1 MFARLFGGGNVNFG
15 SEATKLLSTLD
26 ECAKTF
32 KSIRNSTNLANATS
46 KYKSASAKLNEV
58 ENRIKFLQS
67 KFKSTIESK
76 KAPRNSLPS
85 SARNYIS
92 MNGDSFKVR
101 RTPTIRTMGR
111 IITNFN
117 KSRSN
122 YNAKKAANDK
132 AAANAAKAAA
142 ARKAAENKAAANAAK
157 ATAARKAAENKARNN
172 AAKAA
177 AAQKAAENKARN
189 DAAKAAAALK
199 ASENKALSNAAQ
211 LRQIKTAAAGMGSS
225 VNALKRQ
232 VNINQTIQSTLG
244 TSTNLNLANLQRRV
258 NQATLPNKI
267 KKE

>member
-15 SEATKLLSTLD
+15 SEATKLLGTLD
-26 ECAKTF
+26 ECSKTF

-122 YNAKKAANDK
+122 YNAKKAA
-132 AAANAAKAAA
+132 
-142 ARKAAENKAAANAAK
+142 
-157 ATAARKAAENKARNN
+157 ENKARNN

-177 AAQKAAENKARN
+177 AAQKAANDKARN
-189 DAAKAAAALK
+189 DAAKAAAAQK

-211 LRQIKTAAAGMGSS
+211 LQQIKTAAAGMGSS

-232 VNINQTIQSTLG
+232 VNINKTIQSTLG
-244 TSTNLNLANLQRRV
+244 TSGNLNLANLQRRV
-258 NQATLPNKI
+258 NQATLPDKT

>member
-15 SEATKLLSTLD
+15 SEATKLLGTLD

-32 KSIRNSTNLANATS
+32 KSIKNSTNLANATS

-58 ENRIKFLQS
+58 ESRIKFLQS

-76 KAPRNSLPS
+76 KAPRNSLPN

-92 MNGDSFKVR
+92 LNGNSFKVR
-101 RTPTIRTMGR
+101 RTPTIRTMGT

-117 KSRSN
+117 KSRGN
-122 YNAKKAANDK
+122 YNAKKAAENK
-132 AAANAAKAAA
+132 ASANAAKTAAA
-142 ARKAAENKAAANAAK
+142 Q
-157 ATAARKAAENKARNN
+157 KAAENKARNN

-177 AAQKAAENKARN
+177 AAQKAANDKARN
-189 DAAKAAAALK
+189 DAAKAAAAQK

-211 LRQIKTAAAGMGSS
+211 LQQIKTAAAGMGSS

-258 NQATLPNKI
+258 NQATLPDKT